1 MSARVSVLTTGGT
14 IASRPAPQGGV
25 QVAVPG
31 GELVAFRGPGEVR
44 VREVM
49 LAHSFN
55 LTRADVLHIAGE
67 VLAELDDPEV
77 DGVVVTHGT
86 DTMEET
92 AYLLDL
98 VLPPGRTV
106 VFTGAQR
113 HASAP
118 DADGPRNIADAV
130 RVAAAPQTR
139 GLGALIVMAGQ
150 VHAARYATKAHT
162 LALEAFASPGHGPVA
177 HVVNGRVEAPP
188 HPTGLQHGRA
198 SAQPAGLQ
206 HGEPGGPVA
215 QAAGGRDEAPVRSA
229 GSRCG
234 EPGGPE
240 ERIGAPVRP
249 AGFRLDE
256 LGGLDVRV
264 DVVPVYLDADGVQV
278 AACRAAG
285 ARGLVLEALG
295 TGNPTP
301 GVLREIRA
309 CIDQGITVLVT
320 SRCAE
325 GPAVPVYG
333 AGGGADL
340 AEAGAVF
347 AGALGAPKARMLL
360 MAALAAETDPGRAL
374 ARLRPHLP
382 G

>member
-1 MSARVSVLTTGGT
+1 MGVTVLTTGGT
-14 IASRPAPQGGV
+14 IASRPSARGDV
-25 QVAVPG
+25 RVAVPG
-31 GELVAFRGPGEVR
+31 SALAVPEAVR

-55 LTRADVLHIAGE
+55 LTVADVLR
-67 VLAELDDPEV
+67 LARRILTEADASGV

-106 VFTGAQR
+106 VLTGAQR

-118 DADGPRNIADAV
+118 DADGPRNIADSV
-130 RVAAAPQTR
+130 RVAAASETR
-139 GLGALIVMAGQ
+139 GLGAVITMAGQ

-162 LALEAFASPGHGPVA
+162 LAPEAFASPGHGPVA
-177 HVVNGRVEAPP
+177 LVRDDGIEAI
-188 HPTGLQHGRA
+188 
-198 SAQPAGLQ
+198 S
-206 HGEPGGPVA
+206 
-215 QAAGGRDEAPVRSA
+215 
-229 GSRCG
+229 
-234 EPGGPE
+234 
-240 ERIGAPVRP
+240 RP
-249 AGFRLDE
+249 ARPDGFRLAE
-256 LGGLDVRV
+256 LGALEPRV
-264 DVVPVYLDADGVQV
+264 DIVPVHLGADGVQI

-285 ARGLVLEALG
+285 ARGLVLQALG

-301 GVLREIRA
+301 GVLAEIRTCLA
-309 CIDQGITVLVT
+309 QGIPVLVT

-347 AGALGAPKARMLL
+347 AGTLGAPKARLLL
-360 MAALAAETDPGRAL
+360 MAALAAEAGAEQAL

-382 G
+382 A

>member
-1 MSARVSVLTTGGT
+1 MGVTVLTTGGT
-14 IASRPAPQGGV
+14 IASRPSSRGDV
-25 QVAVPG
+25 RVAVPG
-31 GELVAFRGPGEVR
+31 AALAVPAAVR

-55 LTRADVLHIAGE
+55 LTVADVLRLARRI
-67 VLAELDDPEV
+67 LAEADGSGV

-118 DADGPRNIADAV
+118 DADGPRNIADSV
-130 RVAAAPQTR
+130 RVAAASETR
-139 GLGALIVMAGQ
+139 GLGAVITMAGQ

-162 LALEAFASPGHGPVA
+162 LAPEAFASPGHGPVA
-177 HVVNGRVEAPP
+177 LVRDDGIEAI
-188 HPTGLQHGRA
+188 T
-198 SAQPAGLQ
+198 
-206 HGEPGGPVA
+206 
-215 QAAGGRDEAPVRSA
+215 
-229 GSRCG
+229 
-234 EPGGPE
+234 
-240 ERIGAPVRP
+240 RP
-249 AGFRLDE
+249 ARQGGFRLAE
-256 LGGLDVRV
+256 LGALEARV
-264 DVVPVYLDADGVQV
+264 DIVPVHLGADGVQI

-285 ARGLVLEALG
+285 ARGLVVQALG

-301 GVLREIRA
+301 GVLAEIRT
-309 CIDQGITVLVT
+309 CLDQGIPVLVT

-347 AGALGAPKARMLL
+347 AGPLGAPKARLLL
-360 MAALAAETDPGRAL
+360 MAALAAEADAGQAL
-374 ARLRPHLP
+374 ARLRPHLSA
-382 G
+382 